1 MDEFELPMSH
11 TYRGWKELCE
21 APQIL
26 YSS

>member
-11 TYRGWKELCE
+11 TYGGWKKLYD
-21 APQIL
+21 APQIS